1 LTPVV
6 FVFNDGEQ
14 AMQAKEIE
22 VKGIKNGIL
31 VEVKDGDWQT
41 QKDALLQHIDQNQG
55 FFEGAQLVVNVGSR
69 VLKSPDLASLRN
81 ALSDREIKLWAV
93 LSTSL
98 VTERTSQDL
107 GLAIMVDQSS
117 PVPEKDPINSLLDG
131 DEAVFLRRT
140 LRSGHKVK
148 HPGHIVVLGDVNP
161 GAELIAGGNIIVWGK
176 LRGVVHAGAMGDTE
190 AVVCSLDLSPTQLRI
205 ADKISI
211 SPPKKGK
218 ARPEIAQLE
227 DGQVT
232 ARDWSKFTR

>member
-1 LTPVV
+1 
-6 FVFNDGEQ
+6 
-14 AMQAKEIE
+14 MQAKEIE

-31 VEVKDGDWQT
+31 VELKDGDWQT

-117 PVPEKDPINSLLDG
+117 PGPEKDPINSLLDG

-227 DGQVT
+227 NGQVT